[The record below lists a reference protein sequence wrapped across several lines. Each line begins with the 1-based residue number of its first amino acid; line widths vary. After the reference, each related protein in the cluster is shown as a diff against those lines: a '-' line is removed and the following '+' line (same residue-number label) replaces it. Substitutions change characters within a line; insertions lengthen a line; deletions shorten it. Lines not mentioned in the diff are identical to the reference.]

1 MDITI
6 TDDTDRAAVEVELAY
21 LQAWQASY
29 HKNIESIHASDRSDD
44 AKAVWIDY
52 IDDELA
58 AITDEISDC
67 VWALDNYATD
77 RGGVTDA
84 LADRNWY
91 HGRVL

>member
-44 AKAVWIDY
+44 AKLAWIDY

-58 AITDEISDC
+58 AITDAIADC
-67 VWALDNYATD
+67 VAMLDNYAD
-77 RGGVTDA
+77 RSDVSDA

>member
-6 TDDTDRAAVEVELAY
+6 TDDTDRAVVEAELAR
-21 LQAWQASY
+21 LQAWQAIY
-29 HKNIESIHASDRSDD
+29 HNDTEAVNASAASDD
-44 AKAVWIDY
+44 AKLSWIDY

-77 RGGVTDA
+77 RGVSTA
-84 LADRNWY
+84 AADRAWY
-91 HGRVL
+91 HGKVL

>member
-1 MDITI
+1 MNLTI
-6 TDDTDRAAVEVELAY
+6 TDDTERTEVEAELAR

-29 HKNIESIHASDRSDD
+29 HKDIEAVNVSAASDD

>member
-6 TDDTDRAAVEVELAY
+6 TDDTDKAAVEVELAY

-44 AKAVWIDY
+44 AKLAWIDY
-52 IDDELA
+52 IEDELA

-77 RGGVTDA
+77 RGVSTA
-84 LADRNWY
+84 AADRAWY
-91 HGRVL
+91 HGKVL

>member
-6 TDDTDRAAVEVELAY
+6 TDDTERTEVEAELAR
-21 LQAWQASY
+21 LQAWQAIY
-29 HKNIESIHASDRSDD
+29 HNDTEAVNASAASDD
-44 AKAVWIDY
+44 AKLSWIDY

-77 RGGVTDA
+77 RGVSTA
-84 LADRNWY
+84 AADRAWY
-91 HGRVL
+91 HGKVL

>member
-6 TDDTDRAAVEVELAY
+6 TDDTERTEVEAELAR

-29 HKNIESIHASDRSDD
+29 HKDIEAVNASAASDD
-44 AKAVWIDY
+44 AKLSWIDY

-58 AITDEISDC
+58 AITDAIADC
-67 VWALDNYATD
+67 VAMLDNYAD
-77 RGGVTDA
+77 RSDVSDA